1 MENEKINEETN
12 IYMEEL
18 KKNKEEL
25 EIKKTNL
32 ITAIKE
38 IEYEIEQAKQNI
50 YTECGNKTGHDFIGE
65 TEDGIYGETFYIC
78 KHCNYEK

>member
-1 MENEKINEETN
+1 MENENINEETN

-38 IEYEIEQAKQNI
+38 IEYEIEQAKQYMGKLFIFANI
-50 YTECGNKTGHDFIGE
+50 AIMKNKFILL
-65 TEDGIYGETFYIC
+65 TMR
-78 KHCNYEK
+78 KN

>member
-1 MENEKINEETN
+1 MENENINEETN

-50 YTECGNKTGHDFIGE
+50 YKKMEYMGKLFIFANIAIMKNKFILL
-65 TEDGIYGETFYIC
+65 TMR
-78 KHCNYEK
+78 KN